1 MNINTSIKI
10 RVLAAVTLIGAL
22 MGALAFGLTYE
33 QDVQAGPEDPEPGT
47 VKGADLYTLYDA
59 YTTTA
64 TAVYPSDTGRLRYY
78 NSIELFVT
86 ADFSTTGAITV
97 TPQYSVDGSNW
108 ITATYTYVGTP
119 LNYSTTSTNTQT
131 LSDNSTVT
139 ATTVSTSTATVTGTM
154 STSGTSNVTSTVT
167 ATGTPTEYEQTYQ
180 LTLSADGTDHL
191 AMPMRG
197 LYVRPVIRAS
207 NTNGVTV
214 TIYAVAKNN

>member
-1 MNINTSIKI
+1 
-10 RVLAAVTLIGAL
+10 
-22 MGALAFGLTYE
+22 
-33 QDVQAGPEDPEPGT
+33 VQAGPEDPEPGT

-78 NSIELFVT
+78 NSVELFVT

-108 ITATYTYVGTP
+108 ITATYSYVGTP
-119 LNYSTTSTNTQT
+119 MDYSA
-131 LSDNSTVT
+131 TVT
-139 ATTVSTSTATVTGTM
+139 ATTISTSTATVT
-154 STSGTSNVTSTVT
+154 NTVT
-167 ATGTPTEYEQTYQ
+167 TTGTPTEYEQTYQ
-180 LTLSADGTDHL
+180 VTLSADGTDHL